1 MKDDI
6 NNETLEIIV
15 CVAYYAMTSPSF
27 RPQIQRGLGLKPDD
41 LQVAIDLIGNSIN
54 GDNQNNDF
62 LSVITGHIKKLLKA
76 AGGIK

>member
-6 NNETLEIIV
+6 SDETLEIII

-41 LQVAIDLIGNSIN
+41 LQLAIDLIGNSIN
-54 GDNQNNDF
+54 GNTQDDDF
-62 LSVITGHIKKLLKA
+62 LSIVASRIKTFLT
-76 AGGIK
+76 GGIK

>member
-1 MKDDI
+1 MREDI
-6 NNETLEIIV
+6 SDEVIEIIV

-54 GDNQNNDF
+54 GDTQDDDF
-62 LSVITGHIKKLLKA
+62 LSIVAGRIKTFL